1 MPRLSATRRKRLTE
15 RKERYEA
22 ELGNLH
28 NLLDIMT
35 SSDVQ
40 SYTIGSRNLSRYK
53 SISEVMA
60 AIEKYEKWLDSIDAE
75 LNGHRRKAVAVVIRD
90 V

>member
-1 MPRLSATRRKRLTE
+1 MPRLSETRRKRLTE

-22 ELGNLH
+22 ELENLL
-28 NLLDIMT
+28 NLLDMMT
-35 SSDVQ
+35 SNDVQ
-40 SYTIGSRNLSRYK
+40 SYAIGSRNLSRYK
-53 SISEVMA
+53 SIGEVMA